1 MQGPTYHR
9 VITPDALPG
18 IKRVDPS
25 TARQIVAT
33 AWKQAVPR
41 TRRIP
46 CPQAAASPDHNAPP
60 LTCRARQTPPAV
72 IIGTAGHIDHGK
84 TSLVKALTGVNT
96 DRLKEELERGIT
108 VDLGF
113 AYQPGPQD
121 TVLGFVDV
129 PGHEKLVRNMLA
141 GATGIDHV
149 MLVVAADDGP
159 MPQTREHLAIL
170 HLLGLTRGVVVLSKC
185 DLVTPERLAAAQAE
199 VQQLVSGTALAQAP
213 VLAVS
218 SHTGQG
224 LDALAA
230 HLAEAAAHAPQLDHA
245 GPFRLSVDR
254 SFTLAGIGTVVTGT
268 AVSGAVAVGD
278 RLTLSPRGLQL
289 RVRGLHAHGQSATQ
303 GHTGQRL
310 ALNLAGVEKN
320 DVRRGDWLLAD
331 GLHAPTQ
338 RLAARLQLL
347 ASEPRPLAHRTP
359 VHLHLGAEDVG
370 ARVLLLEDAA
380 LQPGSSGWVQLEL
393 DRPIGALHGDRFILR
408 DQSAL
413 RTLGGG
419 IVTDAFAPD
428 SRRRR
433 AERVAALVAMD
444 QATPQAA
451 LAALLALQPALGV
464 DLQAFAT
471 QWALTESAQQALLAA
486 VPHRSVAD
494 GARMLLFAQAQLDR
508 YTAAL
513 VAQLT
518 AFHRKQPDL
527 PGQTQEQLQRAVR
540 DKPAGAVFA
549 LLLRQLVKDGALKR
563 SGAHHAL
570 PSHDPSLQGADKQL
584 WERLKPWLDE
594 GGIHPPRFSDLLLRD
609 RSLRK
614 DQLLRV
620 LQRLQRMGAV
630 HAVGAEYFIQTPHL
644 LELAT
649 RAYALAEADPSK
661 RLNVKELRET
671 TGISR
676 HLSVP
681 LVEYFDQINL
691 TKRDEVGRHFRRD
704 PRKVFEV

>member
-1 MQGPTYHR
+1 MRRPPTHR
-9 VITPDALPG
+9 P
-18 IKRVDPS
+18 PS
-25 TARQIVAT
+25 R
-33 AWKQAVPR
+33 P
-41 TRRIP
+41 
-46 CPQAAASPDHNAPP
+46 N
-60 LTCRARQTPPAV
+60 AV

-84 TSLVKALTGVNT
+84 TSLVKALTGVDT
-96 DRLKEELERGIT
+96 DRLKEEKERGIT

-113 AYQPGPQD
+113 AYQAGPQGG
-121 TVLGFVDV
+121 VLGFVDV

-170 HLLGLTRGVVVLSKC
+170 HLLGIQRGVVALSKC
-185 DLVTPERLAAAQAE
+185 DLVTPERLQAAAAE
-199 VQQLVSGTALAQAP
+199 VQQLLAGSALAGAP
-213 VLAVS
+213 VMPVS
-218 SHTGQG
+218 SHTGEG
-224 LDALAA
+224 LAALAA
-230 HLAEAAAHAPQLDHA
+230 HLAQAAAAAPAPQFQ
-245 GPFRLSVDR
+245 GQFRLAVDR

-268 AVSGAVAVGD
+268 AVAGQVAVGD
-278 RLTLSPRGLQL
+278 RLTLSPRGLQV
-289 RVRGLHAHGQSATQ
+289 RVRGIHAHNQSADQ
-303 GHTGQRL
+303 GHVGQRL
-310 ALNLAGVEKN
+310 ALNLAGVDKN

-331 GLHAPTQ
+331 ALHAPTQ

-347 ASEPRPLAHRTP
+347 ASEARALSHRTP

-370 ARVLLLEDAA
+370 ARVMLLEGTA
-380 LQPGSSGWVQLEL
+380 LEPGASAWVQLEL
-393 DRPIGALHGDRFILR
+393 DRPIGALHGDRFIVR

-419 IVTDAFAPD
+419 VVTDAFAAD

-444 QATPQAA
+444 QATPADA
-451 LAALLALQPALGV
+451 LAALLALQPPLGL
-464 DLQAFAT
+464 DLHTFCT
-471 QWALTESAQQALLAA
+471 QWNLAEVDRAALLAA
-486 VPHRSVAD
+486 VPHRAVTD
-494 GARMLLFAQAQLDR
+494 GGRTLLFADAQMAR

-513 VAQLT
+513 VAQLG
-518 AFHRKQPDL
+518 AFHRKLPDA

-563 SGAHHAL
+563 IGAHHAL

-609 RSLRK
+609 RNLRK

-630 HAVGAEYFIQTPHL
+630 HPVGAEYFIQTPHL
-644 LELAT
+644 LDLAT
-649 RAYALAEADPSK
+649 RAYLLAEADPNK
-661 RLNVKELRET
+661 RLNVKELRES
-671 TGISR
+671 TGMSR

-681 LVEYFDQINL
+681 LVEYFDQIGL

-704 PRKVFEV
+704 PRKVFDA